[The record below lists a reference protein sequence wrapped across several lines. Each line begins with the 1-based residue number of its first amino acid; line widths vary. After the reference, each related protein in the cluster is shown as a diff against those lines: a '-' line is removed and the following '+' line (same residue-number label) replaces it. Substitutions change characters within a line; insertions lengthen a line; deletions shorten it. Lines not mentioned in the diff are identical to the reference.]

1 MILAAVFVVV
11 AAALVCWRREG
22 SSARLG
28 RVASPWDER
37 GARAQPGAASDGGV
51 PLDRL
56 VTEVATM
63 LRSGAPP
70 AAAWARVGVL
80 ADMSGVPDAQALRA
94 RSIESVPRRS
104 PGRRQ
109 ERGVAVR
116 SSASVGRASDLAH
129 ERRVDGVIAGCRVAA
144 DVGASLAPVL
154 DGVAA
159 AVVRA
164 REGEARRSAALAG
177 PQATARLL
185 GWLPAGGL
193 GIAVLMGAD
202 LGAALTRGGLVTT
215 SVIAGAVLMVAG
227 RRWSGR
233 LVRDAAAAR
242 G

>member
-1 MILAAVFVVV
+1 MTI
-11 AAALVCWRREG
+11 AAACLMGLVGALMCWRRCG

-28 RVASPWDER
+28 SVAP
-37 GARAQPGAASDGGV
+37 GAGGAGRAQGDEAADAV

-70 AAAWARVGVL
+70 ATAWARVGVL
-80 ADMSGVPDAQALRA
+80 ADMSGVPDAHALRA
-94 RSIESVPRRS
+94 RSAERDTRRW
-104 PGRRQ
+104 PALRRP
-109 ERGVAVR
+109 RGVAGAREV
-116 SSASVGRASDLAH
+116 AH
-129 ERRVDGVIAGCRVAA
+129 ARRVDGVIAGCRVAA
-144 DVGASLAPVL
+144 DIGASLAPVL

-185 GWLPAGGL
+185 GWLPVGGL
-193 GIAVLMGAD
+193 AIAALMGAD
-202 LGAALTRGGLVTT
+202 LAGALSGGGLVTT
-215 SVIAGAVLMVAG
+215 SVMVGAGLMVVG